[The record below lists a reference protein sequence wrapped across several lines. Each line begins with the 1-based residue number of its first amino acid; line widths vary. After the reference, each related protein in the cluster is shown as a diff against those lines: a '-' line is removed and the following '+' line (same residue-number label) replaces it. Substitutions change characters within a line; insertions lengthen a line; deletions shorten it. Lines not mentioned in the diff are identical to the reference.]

1 MTTQQPIASDIII
14 YQAPNGAIELN
25 IDNEQETVRANQA
38 QMAELFWVT
47 SQNITLHLKNIYKE
61 QELIEGA
68 TCKESL
74 QVQLE
79 GSRTVKRNIKLYNL
93 DVLISV
99 WYRINSLTGTKF
111 RQRATTTLRQHITQG
126 FTINPNRIQ
135 LNYQKF
141 LQAVDDV
148 KALASHSDIPTDD
161 ILELIKIFGQT
172 WFSLDA
178 FDKQSFIPTET
189 TPQTVY
195 IQSQELY
202 ADILT
207 LKSELMSRG
216 EASELFAQEKNHNN
230 LEGIFGNVFQSAYGD
245 DAYPSIESKAAHL
258 LYFIIKNHPFTDGNK
273 RSGAFAFVWL
283 LQKTGY
289 TFRHKI
295 TPEALTAITL
305 LIATSQTSE
314 KERLINLVILLLQDK
329 Q

>member
-1 MTTQQPIASDIII
+1 MSQI
-14 YQAPNGAIELN
+14 
-25 IDNEQETVRANQA
+25 
-38 QMAELFWVT
+38 FWV
-47 SQNITLHLKNIYKE
+47 NIPAISKHIKNIYKE
-61 QELIEGA
+61 KELEHEA
-68 TCKESL
+68 TVSKMEI
-74 QVQLE
+74 VQNE
-79 GSRTVKRNIKLYNL
+79 NGRIVKRKVNYYNL
-93 DVLISV
+93 DMMISI

-148 KALASHSDIPTDD
+148 KALASHRDIPSDD

-189 TPQTVY
+189 TPQSVH

-207 LKSELMSRG
+207 LKSELMNRG
-216 EASELFAQEKNHNN
+216 EASELFAQEKNHGN
-230 LEGIFGNVFQSAYGD
+230 LEGIFGNVFQSAYGE

-305 LIATSQTSE
+305 LIATSQASE
-314 KERLINLVILLLQDK
+314 KERLINLVILLLQNRE
-329 Q
+329 

>member
-1 MTTQQPIASDIII
+1 MTTQTLPSDIII

-25 IDNEQETVRANQA
+25 IDNEQETVRANQS

-47 SQNITLHLKNIYKE
+47 PQNITLHLRNIYKE
-61 QELIEGA
+61 QELIESA

-79 GSRTVKRNIKLYNL
+79 GSRTVKRSIKLYNL

-148 KALASHSDIPTDD
+148 KALASHRDIPTDD

-189 TPQTVY
+189 TPQTVH

-207 LKSELMSRG
+207 LKSELMNRG
-216 EASELFAQEKNHNN
+216 EASELFAQEKNHGN
-230 LEGIFGNVFQSAYGD
+230 LEGIFGNVFQSAYGE

-305 LIATSQTSE
+305 LIATSQASE
-314 KERLINLVILLLQDK
+314 KERLINLVILLLQNRE
-329 Q
+329 

>member
-1 MTTQQPIASDIII
+1 MTTQQTQPTPSDILI
-14 YQAPNGAIELN
+14 YQAPNGAIELKWN
-25 IDNEQETVRANQA
+25 LDQETIWANQA
-38 QMAELFWVT
+38 QLTELYGVDQ
-47 SQNITLHLKNIYKE
+47 SVI
-61 QELIEGA
+61 
-68 TCKESL
+68 
-74 QVQLE
+74 
-79 GSRTVKRNIKLYNL
+79 SRHIRNIFKDGEIEQQSNMQKMHIPFSDKPVTFYSL
-93 DVLISV
+93 DVILSI
-99 WYRINSLTGTKF
+99 WYRTNSQVAIQF
-111 RQRATTTLRQHITQG
+111 RKWANNILKQHITQWY
-126 FTINPNRIQ
+126 TINQNLIQ
-135 LNYQKF
+135 KNYDLFMK
-141 LQAVDDV
+141 AVDDV
-148 KALASHSDIPTDD
+148 KALASHRDIPTDD

-178 FDKQSFIPTET
+178 FDKQSFTPTET
-189 TPQTVY
+189 TPQTVH

>member
-1 MTTQQPIASDIII
+1 MTTQPIASDIII

-74 QVQLE
+74 QVQVE
-79 GSRTVKRNIKLYNL
+79 GSRTVKRSIKIYNL

-111 RQRATTTLRQHITQG
+111 RQRATTTLRQHITQW

-189 TPQTVY
+189 TPQTVH

-216 EASELFAQEKNHNN
+216 EASELFAQEKNHGN

-289 TFRHKI
+289 SFRHKI

-305 LIATSQTSE
+305 LIATSQASE
-314 KERLINLVILLLQDK
+314 KERLINLVILLLQNRE
-329 Q
+329 